1 MGLVELAAASQSVS
15 EATGADRWGGR
26 GGGGG
31 PLALTA
37 DGRVG
42 VTRYRPPCR
51 RVSQAVSPG

>member
-1 MGLVELAAASQSVS
+1 MGLVDLAAASQSVS
-15 EATGADRWGGR
+15 EATGADRWGVR
-26 GGGGG
+26 VGGA
-31 PLALTA
+31 LALTA